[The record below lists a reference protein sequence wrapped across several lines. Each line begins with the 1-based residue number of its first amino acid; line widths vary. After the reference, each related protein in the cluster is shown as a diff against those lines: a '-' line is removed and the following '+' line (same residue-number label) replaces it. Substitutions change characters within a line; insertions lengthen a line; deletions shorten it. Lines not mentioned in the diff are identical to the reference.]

1 MSLKSPPPAP
11 VRDGRADRGRLPPGP
26 GALRA
31 CMARFATGVTVVTY
45 TDGGPD
51 GHGDP
56 RGATMNSF
64 TSVSAD
70 PPLVLIS
77 VAQRARCH
85 DQLTGQ
91 PFCVN
96 VLGAEQEPLARL
108 FAGSRGTAEPRWVP
122 GARIPRLHNPLAWFE
137 CEPWRSY
144 SCGDHTLVIGC
155 VTDLGYRDGDALTY
169 AWSRFGTAAQSTDG
183 IEHLI

>member
-1 MSLKSPPPAP
+1 MPDTLAPP
-11 VRDGRADRGRLPPGP
+11 DP

-45 TDGGPD
+45 DGDD
-51 GHGDP
+51 GP

-77 VAQRARCH
+77 VARRARCH
-85 DQLTGQ
+85 DQLHGK

-96 VLGAEQEPLARL
+96 ILGAEQEALAVQ
-108 FAGSRGTAEPRWVP
+108 FAGVPDAAEPRWTS
-122 GARIPRLHNPLAWFE
+122 GAGVPRLDNPLAWIE
-137 CEPWRSY
+137 CAPWRSY
-144 SCGDHTLVIGC
+144 DGGDHTLLIGR
-155 VTDLGYRDGDALTY
+155 VTGLGHRDGDALTY
-169 AWSRFGTAAQSTDG
+169 AWSRFGTLAESAGG

>member
-1 MSLKSPPPAP
+1 MSRTL
-11 VRDGRADRGRLPPGP
+11 GPPGP

-31 CMARFATGVTVVTY
+31 CMARFTTGVTVVTY
-45 TDGGPD
+45 DGDD
-51 GHGDP
+51 GP

-77 VAQRARCH
+77 VARRARCH
-85 DQLTGQ
+85 GQLLGR

-96 VLGAEQEPLARL
+96 ILGAEQEPLARQ
-108 FAGSRGTAEPRWVP
+108 FAGLQGAAEPRWAP
-122 GARIPRLHNPLAWFE
+122 DARVPRLDNPLAWIE
-137 CEPWRSY
+137 CEPWQSY
-144 SCGDHTLVIGC
+144 DGGDHTLLVGR
-155 VTDLGYRDGDALTY
+155 VTDLGHRDGDALTY
-169 AWSRFGTAAQSTDG
+169 VWSRFGAATESADG

>member
-1 MSLKSPPPAP
+1 MPEALAPPS
-11 VRDGRADRGRLPPGP
+11 P

-31 CMARFATGVTVVTY
+31 CMSRFATGVTVVTY
-45 TDGGPD
+45 EGDDG
-51 GHGDP
+51 P

-77 VAQRARCH
+77 VAKRARCH
-85 DQLTGQ
+85 DQLLDR

-96 VLGAEQEPLARL
+96 ILGAEQEPLARQ
-108 FAGSRGTAEPRWVP
+108 FAGVPAAAEPRWVE
-122 GARIPRLHNPLAWFE
+122 GARVPRLAHPLAWVE
-137 CEPWRSY
+137 CDPWRSY
-144 SCGDHTLVIGC
+144 DGGDHTLILGR
-155 VTDLGYRDGDALTY
+155 VTDLGHRDGDALTY
-169 AWSRFGTAAQSTDG
+169 AWSRFGTAAEATDG